1 MEDPQDVS
9 PETEGVCVLCGQP
22 LGGDPFVMESADSA
36 LITVCARCATH
47 DQISEQEAPA
57 PESPPADPAREALSL
72 FQELIDGHAK
82 QAEDLRSLTS
92 FVEELLAEVAVWR
105 SRAETLRDRYRALEA
120 EAERVQ
126 GRLRRAEDL
135 LSVSALLPD
144 GTEGQESPVQ
154 TTGRQFETAEASAAA
169 PAVPLTLEHVRAAQ
183 RYFNETRFVEKL
195 RSVRRSLGPATVS
208 LQPAPGP
215 EPRILITAAWDI
227 VWYQYLVI
235 IAEDMDPEE
244 RVTLFGEGME
254 LSELAHAYKMDN
266 ASLDDHGRVDA
277 SELEVSLLAE
287 GTELLTDMPAERA
300 AAIDDATEEIWE
312 QRSQPEFRWDD

>member
-9 PETEGVCVLCGQP
+9 PETEGVCALCGES
-22 LGGDPFVMESADSA
+22 LGSDPFVMETADGA
-36 LITVCARCATH
+36 LITVCARCATQ
-47 DQISEQEAPA
+47 DVIPAQEVVA
-57 PESPPADPAREALSL
+57 PEGSPPDPAKEALSL
-72 FQELIDGHAK
+72 FGELIDEHAR
-82 QAEDLRSLTS
+82 QADDLRSLAS
-92 FVEELLAEVAVWR
+92 FVEELLAEAALWR

-120 EAERVQ
+120 EVERVQ

-135 LSVSALLPD
+135 LSVSALLPEE
-144 GTEGQESPVQ
+144 TEGQEGPPETARQ
-154 TTGRQFETAEASAAA
+154 QFETAEATSAA

-195 RSVRRSLGPATVS
+195 RSVRRSLGPARVS

-227 VWYQYLVI
+227 VWYQYLVR
-235 IAEDMDPEE
+235 IAEEMDPDE

-312 QRSQPEFRWDD
+312 QHSQPEFRWDD